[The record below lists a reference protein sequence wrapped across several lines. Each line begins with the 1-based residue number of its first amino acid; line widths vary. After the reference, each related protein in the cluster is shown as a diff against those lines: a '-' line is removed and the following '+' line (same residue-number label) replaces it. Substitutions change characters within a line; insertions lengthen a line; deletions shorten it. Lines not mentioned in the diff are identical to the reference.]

1 MSFNYYLLGNSLE
14 YINENLSYFFESDSI
29 NEEIYY
35 INDYKPMDNMQ
46 QKSESN
52 LHILSTK
59 DIFIKE
65 KGNNTKEIKLEKYQN
80 NEHNNLLKTKE
91 FKKGTNALGRKTKDS
106 ELKMIVNKSLKYRR
120 LEKVKNIILKN
131 LLNFINDKI
140 KEIYNSNIGKGIF
153 IKKLLSI
160 KQKQKGDNF
169 NKEFLDKSIGNI
181 FSEDIRTNY
190 TSFFPSHNKYLI
202 ELLLNEKD
210 NNKRIYF
217 NKLFNLTFRDALKYF
232 RGSEDIE
239 ELNGMEKFGSKNKDI
254 KNDENY
260 LITLKYYVINF
271 EELLGRKRIK
281 RGKKKR
287 KKYKR

>member
-1 MSFNYYLLGNSLE
+1 MSFDYYLHDYSLE
-14 YINENLSYFFESDSI
+14 DNSKNLSYFFESDSI
-29 NEEIYY
+29 NKVIYY

-91 FKKGTNALGRKTKDS
+91 FKKGTNALGRKTKYS
-106 ELKMIVNKSLKYRR
+106 ELKLNAHKSLKYRG

-140 KEIYNSNIGKGIF
+140 KEIYDSNIGQSILT
-153 IKKLLSI
+153 KKLLSI
-160 KQKQKGDNF
+160 KQKQKQKSGSTDNF

-190 TSFFPSHNKYLI
+190 SLYLPSHNKRLI
-202 ELLLNEKD
+202 ELLLNEED

-239 ELNGMEKFGSKNKDI
+239 ELNGMERFGSKNKDI

-271 EELLGRKRIK
+271 EEILGRKRN
-281 RGKKKR
+281 KKKDNQ
-287 KKYKR
+287 

>member
-1 MSFNYYLLGNSLE
+1 MSFDYYLHDYSLE
-14 YINENLSYFFESDSI
+14 DNSKNLSYFFESDSI

-52 LHILSTK
+52 LHILS
-59 DIFIKE
+59 E

-106 ELKMIVNKSLKYRR
+106 ELKMIVNKSLKYRG

-140 KEIYNSNIGKGIF
+140 KEIYDSNIGQSILT
-153 IKKLLSI
+153 KKLLSI
-160 KQKQKGDNF
+160 KQKQKQKQKSGSTDNF

-190 TSFFPSHNKYLI
+190 SLYLPSHNKRLI
-202 ELLLNEKD
+202 ELLLNEED

-239 ELNGMEKFGSKNKDI
+239 ELNGMERFGSKNKDI

-271 EELLGRKRIK
+271 EEILGRKRN
-281 RGKKKR
+281 KKKDNQ
-287 KKYKR
+287 

>member
-1 MSFNYYLLGNSLE
+1 MSFDYYLHDYSLE
-14 YINENLSYFFESDSI
+14 DNSKNLSYFFESDSI

-52 LHILSTK
+52 LHILS
-59 DIFIKE
+59 E

-91 FKKGTNALGRKTKDS
+91 FKKGTNALGRKTKYS
-106 ELKMIVNKSLKYRR
+106 ELKLNAHKSLKYRG

-140 KEIYNSNIGKGIF
+140 KEIYDSNIGQSILT
-153 IKKLLSI
+153 KKLLSI
-160 KQKQKGDNF
+160 KQKQKQKSGSTDNF

-190 TSFFPSHNKYLI
+190 SLYLPSHNKRLI
-202 ELLLNEKD
+202 ELLLNEED

-239 ELNGMEKFGSKNKDI
+239 ELNGMERFGSKNKDI

-271 EELLGRKRIK
+271 EEILGRKRN
-281 RGKKKR
+281 KKKDNQ
-287 KKYKR
+287 

>member
-1 MSFNYYLLGNSLE
+1 MSFDYYLHDYSLE
-14 YINENLSYFFESDSI
+14 DNSKNLSYFFESDSI

-52 LHILSTK
+52 LHILS
-59 DIFIKE
+59 E

-140 KEIYNSNIGKGIF
+140 KEIYDSNIGQSILT
-153 IKKLLSI
+153 KKLLSI
-160 KQKQKGDNF
+160 KQKQKQKSGSTDNF

-239 ELNGMEKFGSKNKDI
+239 ELNGMERFGSKNKDI

-271 EELLGRKRIK
+271 EEILGRKRN
-281 RGKKKR
+281 KKKDNQ
-287 KKYKR
+287 

>member
-1 MSFNYYLLGNSLE
+1 
-14 YINENLSYFFESDSI
+14 
-29 NEEIYY
+29 
-35 INDYKPMDNMQ
+35 
-46 QKSESN
+46 
-52 LHILSTK
+52 
-59 DIFIKE
+59 
-65 KGNNTKEIKLEKYQN
+65 
-80 NEHNNLLKTKE
+80 
-91 FKKGTNALGRKTKDS
+91 
-106 ELKMIVNKSLKYRR
+106 MIVNKSLKYRR

-190 TSFFPSHNKYLI
+190 SLYLPSHNKRLI
-202 ELLLNEKD
+202 ELLLNEED

-271 EELLGRKRIK
+271 EEILGRKRN
-281 RGKKKR
+281 KKKDNQ
-287 KKYKR
+287 

>member
-1 MSFNYYLLGNSLE
+1 MSFDYYLHDYSLE
-14 YINENLSYFFESDSI
+14 DNSKNLSYFFESDSI
-29 NEEIYY
+29 NKVIYY

-52 LHILSTK
+52 LHILS
-59 DIFIKE
+59 E

-91 FKKGTNALGRKTKDS
+91 FKKGTNALGRKTKYS
-106 ELKMIVNKSLKYRR
+106 ELKLNAHKSLKYRG

-140 KEIYNSNIGKGIF
+140 KEIYDSNIGQSILT
-153 IKKLLSI
+153 KKLLSI
-160 KQKQKGDNF
+160 KQKQKQKSGSTDNF

-190 TSFFPSHNKYLI
+190 SLYLPSHNKRLI
-202 ELLLNEKD
+202 ELLLNEED

-239 ELNGMEKFGSKNKDI
+239 ELNGMERFGSKNKDI

-271 EELLGRKRIK
+271 EEILGRKRN
-281 RGKKKR
+281 KKKDNQ
-287 KKYKR
+287 